1 MAWPSYEKGTDGVLF
16 NSRVQRQHTARAVLP
31 ENPAAESWKATK
43 GNQENDDNTGS
54 RIQIKSSNDNDD
66 DYDSEID
73 PQRGHTKSGLIA
85 R

>member
-1 MAWPSYEKGTDGVLF
+1 MRRGLGVLF

-43 GNQENDDNTGS
+43 GNQEDDDNTRS
-54 RIQIKSSNDNDD
+54 CIQIKSSSSSNDD
-66 DYDSEID
+66 DSDSEID
-73 PQRGHTKSGLIA
+73 PQRGNTKSGLIA